1 LEEDWVRSFR
11 NYDKSILNN
20 SRFWLGGQNLIA
32 LILRIL
38 KQLGQCAN

>member
-1 LEEDWVRSFR
+1 MTLSFR
-11 NYDKSILNN
+11 NYDKSISNN
-20 SRFWLGGQNLIA
+20 RRFWLGDQNLNA